1 MADLASRTL
10 SRVIEV
16 RSVARPLVQLL
27 LCGQSMGEPSRA
39 EDDALVVSHTLDIAA
54 IEAPI
59 ALCTA
64 TGTLIG
70 ATRPALQLLR
80 RASHFDDVPACVPLD
95 LWRLLERTAT
105 GEAVEWRG
113 SVAPHQVLGCSRH
126 AVAPGSYLLLM
137 REVASKRLAQAEL
150 LQRQRQ
156 EATERLVA
164 SVARDI
170 RGSVAS
176 VVYSADFLKVSG
188 GNLSARVM
196 AETVR
201 DISKAS
207 ANLQQALDALLDYAH
222 LGPGMSVP
230 VPLRDVLNRAVGSL
244 RSHYRD
250 GAHRVRMDVAPRAEW
265 VRGNPLIVEQILVSL
280 LLNSVEAS
288 AAPRCVIITAFPAL
302 RPLSPSAG
310 GPLHVC
316 IRVWDDGPGIA
327 PAHRR
332 FVFDPFFST
341 KQGSAGLGLSLARQA
356 AERMD
361 GSLELTDDDTGTCFS
376 LYLPGGEEEP

>member
-1 MADLASRTL
+1 
-10 SRVIEV
+10 
-16 RSVARPLVQLL
+16 
-27 LCGQSMGEPSRA
+27 MGEPSRA
-39 EDDALVVSHTLDIAA
+39 EDDALGVPHALDIAA
-54 IEAPI
+54 VEAPL

-64 TGTLIG
+64 TGELLG
-70 ATRPALQLLR
+70 ATRPALLLLR
-80 RASHFDDVPACVPLD
+80 RVSHLDDLPVSVPPE

-113 SVAPHQVLGCSRH
+113 SAAPHEVLGCSRYP
-126 AVAPGSYLLLM
+126 VAPGSYLLLM

-150 LQRQRQ
+150 LQKQQQ
-156 EATERLVA
+156 EVTERLV
-164 SVARDI
+164 SSITRDI

-188 GNLSARVM
+188 GNLSERVLS
-196 AETVR
+196 ETVR

-207 ANLQQALDALLDYAH
+207 SNLQQTLDALLDYAH
-222 LGPGMSVP
+222 LGPSVSVP
-230 VPLRDVLNRAVGSL
+230 VSLRDVLNRALGSL
-244 RSHYRD
+244 RTHYRD

-265 VRGNPLIVEQILVSL
+265 VRGNPLIIEQILVNL

-302 RPLSPSAG
+302 RPFSVSAS

-332 FVFDPFFST
+332 FVFDHFFST

-356 AERMD
+356 AERME
-361 GSLELTDDDTGTCFS
+361 GALELTDDDTGTCFS
-376 LYLPGGEEEP
+376 LYLPGGDGL